1 MRMKRFIPVILA
13 VLLLL
18 AMLAVAACDGGGY

>member
-1 MRMKRFIPVILA
+1 MRMKRFVPVILA